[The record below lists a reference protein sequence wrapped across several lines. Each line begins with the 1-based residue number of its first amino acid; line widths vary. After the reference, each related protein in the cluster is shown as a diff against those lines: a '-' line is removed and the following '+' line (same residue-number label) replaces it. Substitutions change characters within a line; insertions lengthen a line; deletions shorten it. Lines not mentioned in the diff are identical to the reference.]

1 MSEELTLNEYQRRA
15 MTTCM
20 VSCDNQAYMLTGF
33 VGEVGELC
41 GKIAKAIRREKAA
54 LKDNYLVGAFTPQ
67 ELHDIKSELG
77 DCAWFI
83 AGIANTMGWTLQNVC
98 QDNLD
103 KLASRK
109 ERGVINGDGDNR

>member
-15 MTTCM
+15 MSTCM
-20 VSCDNQAYMLTGF
+20 ASCDNQAYMLTGF

-41 GKIAKAIRREKAA
+41 GKIAKAIRREKA
-54 LKDNYLVGAFTPQ
+54 AFTPQ